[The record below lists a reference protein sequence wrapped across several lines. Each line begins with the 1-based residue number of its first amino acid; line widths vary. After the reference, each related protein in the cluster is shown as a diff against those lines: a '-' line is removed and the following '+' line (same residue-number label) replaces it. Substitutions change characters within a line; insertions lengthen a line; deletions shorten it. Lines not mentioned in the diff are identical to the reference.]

1 MDSLLESALSVDTKS
16 SYQRSWDKFIN
27 FCNKFKLSSLMPLS
41 TTIIL
46 QFIAYLNMQGTPYS
60 SIASVLSAIS
70 YKHKSADF
78 PDPCKVFKVT
88 QIMTSIKKSSIV
100 KEKKL
105 PITLPLLNKMIDSVQ
120 QLGLSDYETT
130 LYKSMF
136 LLQFYF
142 GLRIGEITDSQ
153 HNISLSEISI
163 QTDHIS
169 LSFSTFKH
177 STGN

>member
-1 MDSLLESALSVDTKS
+1 
-16 SYQRSWDKFIN
+16 
-27 FCNKFKLSSLMPLS
+27 MPLS

-153 HNISLSEISI
+153 HNISLSKISI
-163 QTDHIS
+163 QTDHIYPFLH
-169 LSFSTFKH
+169 LSTVQGMRIVNTQYIVLKKAPAQSRLLQ
-177 STGN
+177 NILP